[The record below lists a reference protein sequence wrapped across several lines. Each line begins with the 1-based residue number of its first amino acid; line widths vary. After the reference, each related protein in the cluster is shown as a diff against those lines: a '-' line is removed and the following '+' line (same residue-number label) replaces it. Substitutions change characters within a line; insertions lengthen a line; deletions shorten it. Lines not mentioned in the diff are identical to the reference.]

1 MFTQRCPASWKEA
14 SYLLSFSVFLLRRL
28 KSWGARGICMVSSA
42 HVWSS
47 CWNHHH
53 KKVAQQT
60 CLYATRFLW
69 LTCFSFSFLSL
80 LVTKRP
86 VSLSWPQ
93 AEPWSDTLVQRWSTV
108 LVVVIIP
115 KVFAGSRDWF
125 WGHLRV
131 LHTANLDSMASW
143 FTHNLY
149 WMTFEF

>member
-1 MFTQRCPASWKEA
+1 
-14 SYLLSFSVFLLRRL
+14 
-28 KSWGARGICMVSSA
+28 
-42 HVWSS
+42 
-47 CWNHHH
+47 
-53 KKVAQQT
+53 VAQQT